1 MLITFTLPNGKEVI
15 IKEFL
20 YKHIRELLFQ
30 NNSLDSKLK
39 YLEAFIVTQNL
50 NVIEKFIVLLMLR
63 KKCIKPSVTL
73 NLNKANK
80 EVSLDYI
87 IESFEE
93 SIDIRQ
99 EVTRDNIQ
107 LILDYPTKFC
117 VNTDNVLSVI
127 REIKIDDT
135 HIVIDSLTE
144 QEFVQIIDNLP
155 ADILSVVSNF
165 VTDKKDAFIF
175 SLLSGRNN
183 SMQLN
188 FLTPSPFQFI
198 DTVFNCIDEN
208 SYREYL
214 YILSKRIKDVQFLI
228 NSTMADIL
236 DYLELYRR
244 ECEDE
249 GDKLKK

>member
-183 SMQLN
+183 FFN
-188 FLTPSPFQFI
+188 PFSFS
-198 DTVFNCIDEN
+198 V
-208 SYREYL
+208 Y
-214 YILSKRIKDVQFLI
+214 
-228 NSTMADIL
+228 
-236 DYLELYRR
+236 
-244 ECEDE
+244 
-249 GDKLKK
+249 